1 MKKTV
6 KRKSVAKKVIA
17 RKKVTKNFNKNWII
31 LVVLLILSLF
41 LTVYI
46 VQKQTALNQEAA
58 ATNITFSGL
67 SVSGNKLVNQQGQ
80 QVVLHGAD
88 RSGAEYS
95 CVGGSGVF
103 DGPSDAASTQAMRT
117 WNIDVVRV
125 PLNEDCWLGINGV
138 KTGGT
143 VYQQAIQNYVTVLNQ
158 QGMYVILDLHW
169 NAPGA
174 TKATGQTNMAD
185 SDHSPAFWTGVA
197 NAFKGNTT
205 VIFDLYNEPH
215 DISWSC
221 WKDSSSGS
229 CGTVAGMQQ
238 LINAVRSTGAKNV
251 VMAGGLGWSSDLSG
265 WLANKPTDPA
275 NNLAASW
282 HMYGNSGCEGSGMCW
297 NTSLMTNVINQV
309 PVIVGEFGESSDG
322 SVCGTN
328 IVNAFMTWL
337 DQHQTSYV
345 AWTWDTWGGGCG
357 ALTLIN
363 DYAGTPKSPNGVA
376 IKAHY
381 LTLGT
386 TVIGPLTTGV
396 PTVSGTQVTS
406 APTPTPIIPTFNCLG
421 GCPTGPQNPTVI
433 PVVSQPAVTQPV
445 VTQPLISQNP
455 ISLAPTISSS
465 PQPCNANQSMRNQSN
480 NSLVTLLLQLLQIL
494 LRLIS
499 QLLGGMGT
507 PPTTTPC

>member
-238 LINAVRSTGAKNV
+238 LINAVRST
-251 VMAGGLGWSSDLSG
+251 
-265 WLANKPTDPA
+265 
-275 NNLAASW
+275 
-282 HMYGNSGCEGSGMCW
+282 
-297 NTSLMTNVINQV
+297 
-309 PVIVGEFGESSDG
+309 
-322 SVCGTN
+322 
-328 IVNAFMTWL
+328 
-337 DQHQTSYV
+337 
-345 AWTWDTWGGGCG
+345 
-357 ALTLIN
+357 
-363 DYAGTPKSPNGVA
+363 
-376 IKAHY
+376 
-381 LTLGT
+381 
-386 TVIGPLTTGV
+386 
-396 PTVSGTQVTS
+396 
-406 APTPTPIIPTFNCLG
+406 
-421 GCPTGPQNPTVI
+421 
-433 PVVSQPAVTQPV
+433 
-445 VTQPLISQNP
+445 
-455 ISLAPTISSS
+455 
-465 PQPCNANQSMRNQSN
+465 
-480 NSLVTLLLQLLQIL
+480 
-494 LRLIS
+494 
-499 QLLGGMGT
+499 
-507 PPTTTPC
+507 